1 VTRVDN
7 HLEVVLAPE
16 DYRDD
21 AMLTSA
27 ANNALTASATVPEGV
42 EATAHNGNL
51 TLTGAVKFP
60 SQRAAAESAVSGLT
74 GVRNIKDQIGLTFDV
89 DPADVN
95 RLIRQTLN
103 RHVAPPD
110 DSHVVALASGNTV
123 TLVGHVRTREQRDA
137 VFSAAWRDTPSWP
150 SLTNS
155 RSPADR
161 PPQPAALRRRQVLA
175 FLISDEDSR
184 PAGTVARRC

>member
-1 VTRVDN
+1 
-7 HLEVVLAPE
+7 
-16 DYRDD
+16 
-21 AMLTSA
+21 MLTSA

-137 VFSAAWRDTPSWP
+137 VFSAAWRGH
-150 SLTNS
+150 
-155 RSPADR
+155 AVM
-161 PPQPAALRRRQVLA
+161 AV
-175 FLISDEDSR
+175 IDELQIT
-184 PAGTVARRC
+184 G